1 MDRTIAQ
8 QSTYVDRVKDFS
20 SAIINLIDKDGNV
33 LLLEW
38 NDGMNALLTDPAAF
52 AGTEHDKDDI
62 TAAFVTIN
70 ALMTLM
76 AAGHRTNLYNLK
88 K

>member
-1 MDRTIAQ
+1 MDRTISQ
-8 QSTYVDRVKDFS
+8 QSTFVDRVKNFATGLTD
-20 SAIINLIDKDGNV
+20 LIDKDGNV

-38 NDGMNALLTDPAAF
+38 NGGMNALLTDPAAF
-52 AGTEHDKDDI
+52 AGTEHDKADI
-62 TAAFVTIN
+62 TAAFVSIN

-76 AAGHRTNLYNLK
+76 DAGHRDNLYNVK